1 MRLTS
6 CFHTIAAGSVLA
18 LGSCGDDPKMVEKR
32 EQQKSEITR
41 LKGEIALIEEKLKS
55 LPPDMSAQL
64 AEAKQLF
71 TKQSAEAT
79 RLESGV
85 ADLDARKRAL
95 QTEFDAYRLKYQVK

>member
-6 CFHTIAAGSVLA
+6 CFHAFAACSVLA

-32 EQQKSEITR
+32 ELQQSEITR

-55 LPPDMSAQL
+55 LPPDMSSEL
-64 AEAKQLF
+64 AEAKQVF
-71 TKQSAEAT
+71 TKQSAEAA
-79 RLESGV
+79 RLESEV

-95 QTEFDAYRLKYQVK
+95 QNEFDTYRLKYQLK